1 MGMSDLAINS
11 AFFWL
16 IRIIVI
22 FMVKNQTKCRLMY
35 RNDIHNYSIINSLV
49 EKIKR

>member
-22 FMVKNQTKCRLMY
+22 FMVNKPDEMQANVQ
-35 RNDIHNYSIINSLV
+35 NDIHNYSINSFV

>member
-22 FMVKNQTKCRLMY
+22 FMVNKPDEMQANVQ
-35 RNDIHNYSIINSLV
+35 
-49 EKIKR
+49 KRHPQLFNNKFVC